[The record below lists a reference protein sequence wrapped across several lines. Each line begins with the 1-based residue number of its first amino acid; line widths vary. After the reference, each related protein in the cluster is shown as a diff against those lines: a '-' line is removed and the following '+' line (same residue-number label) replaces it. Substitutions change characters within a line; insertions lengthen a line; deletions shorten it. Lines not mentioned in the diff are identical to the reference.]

1 MVLTTGPSEHGH
13 LQLSVL
19 GDDIH
24 DIFPPSQPALGQ
36 LGPIVL
42 LDQKLG
48 RTGVLVIVDDSAIDT
63 PTEVLDEPRVEF
75 VGDDLAASGID
86 KGTRRDVEGRIGQ
99 GLGVVKRDS
108 LGCVDVAG
116 RSSRIGVNS
125 SHV

>member
-1 MVLTTGPSEHGH
+1 M
-13 LQLSVL
+13 
-19 GDDIH
+19 
-24 DIFPPSQPALGQ
+24 
-36 LGPIVL
+36 
-42 LDQKLG
+42 
-48 RTGVLVIVDDSAIDT
+48 LVIVDDSAIDT
-63 PTEVLDEPRVEF
+63 PTEVLDEPRVEL

-86 KGTRRDVEGRIGQ
+86 QGTRRDVEGRVGQ